1 MKHVLATAF
10 VAASLLAA
18 PAANAAVVV
27 TSTPATTPYSGPAPT
42 YNFETAAPVTG
53 GSVVSTDVAGQHVR
67 PTGSTGNYFA
77 VGPADGS
84 PGVLNLSSFGAISSL
99 SFLWGSIDAYNVFEL
114 LDAANNV
121 IFSINGSAVPGGNTN
136 GNVSRVVNFAFT
148 DLATQNAVNSARF
161 SSSQNAFE
169 VDNVAVQAV
178 PEPTT
183 WLLMILGM
191 LGIGFTMRRSNKE
204 NTSRIRFA

>member
-1 MKHVLATAF
+1 MARKKGWF
-10 VAASLLAA
+10 VATPRTRYSASARC
-18 PAANAAVVV
+18 NRRM
-27 TSTPATTPYSGPAPT
+27 T
-42 YNFETAAPVTG
+42 
-53 GSVVSTDVAGQHVR
+53 VSKSR
-67 PTGSTGNYFA
+67 PRH
-77 VGPADGS
+77 
-84 PGVLNLSSFGAISSL
+84 
-99 SFLWGSIDAYNVFEL
+99 
-114 LDAANNV
+114 V

-204 NTSRIRFA
+204 STSRIRFA